1 MLARTGAELFPH
13 GAQRACGERNV
24 RAARRRAHEVGARRH
39 AAAATRS
46 VPRSHDERP
55 PVDEVNACTGLDRVT
70 VVHPDG
76 TVALRDVTLLARPGE
91 LLAVLGPSGC
101 GKSTALRAIAGLTK
115 LASGRVLIAGQITT
129 AEPAYRDVAMVFEN
143 THLVP
148 FMGVARN
155 MSFGLESRHV
165 PKDQVRARVDQQAR
179 RLRITRLLG
188 GTPGSISAGER
199 GQVGVGRALV
209 RTPKAFLLD
218 EPLAHVDAQERA
230 RMRRVIAETV
240 KQAGVSTVYVT
251 HDKTDALAIGDRV
264 AVLNAC
270 RVAQIGTPASSTT
283 NRPICLSP
291 TSSERCRWASSRPAW
306 SRRGDSPDIRSDG
319 ER

>member
-1 MLARTGAELFPH
+1 M
-13 GAQRACGERNV
+13 
-24 RAARRRAHEVGARRH
+24 
-39 AAAATRS
+39 
-46 VPRSHDERP
+46 
-55 PVDEVNACTGLDRVT
+55 DEVNACTGLDRVT

-165 PKDQVRARVDQQAR
+165 PKDRFGRGWTSKPAGSGSPDCWGAR
-179 RLRITRLLG
+179 RG
-188 GTPGSISAGER
+188 AS
-199 GQVGVGRALV
+199 
-209 RTPKAFLLD
+209 
-218 EPLAHVDAQERA
+218 
-230 RMRRVIAETV
+230 RRVSVARLASGVPWCGRPRRSCSTSRSRTSTLRNGPAC
-240 KQAGVSTVYVT
+240 AG
-251 HDKTDALAIGDRV
+251 
-264 AVLNAC
+264 
-270 RVAQIGTPASSTT
+270 
-283 NRPICLSP
+283 
-291 TSSERCRWASSRPAW
+291 
-306 SRRGDSPDIRSDG
+306 
-319 ER
+319 